1 MKVELAGPTRSQLT
15 AVLGR
20 VGVANRS
27 YCVHLGLPI
36 FFYIIRGT
44 TYTGCPRSS
53 DPILYTVCPGSSDPP
68 ERILNTFAS
77 ENEVYTIY

>member
-36 FFYIIRGT
+36 FDIIRGT
-44 TYTGCPRSS
+44 KYRKYVQEVSTMCPVSS
-53 DPILYTVCPGSSDPP
+53 
-68 ERILNTFAS
+68 
-77 ENEVYTIY
+77 